1 MLLFVVSLLL
11 FLGFHLVPSLTGVR
25 AGLVA
30 RLGEQGYRGAFSL
43 LSLVTLALLI
53 WGYAQSPFVEVW
65 WPPVWTRHLALLLML
80 FAFIAVMAA
89 FFPGRIK
96 AALKHPMLVS
106 VKIWALAHLLAN
118 GDLAS
123 MLLFGGFLAYAV
135 IDRILVKRREERIP
149 GQAPS
154 GPRNDLMAVGI
165 GLALY
170 LAFAFGLHEW
180 LIGVPVI
187 G

>member
-11 FLGFHLVPSLTGVR
+11 FLGLHLLPSFTTVR
-25 AGLVA
+25 EGLVS
-30 RLGEQGYRGAFSL
+30 RFGEQGYRGVFSV
-43 LSLVTLALLI
+43 LSLVTFVLLI
-53 WGYAQSPFVEVW
+53 WGYAQSPFVAVW
-65 WPPVWTRHLALLLML
+65 SPPIWTRHLALLLMVPAL
-80 FAFIAVMAA
+80 IALMAA

-96 AALKHPMLVS
+96 TALKHPMLVA
-106 VKIWALAHLLAN
+106 VKIWAAAHLLAN

-135 IDRILVKRREERIP
+135 VDRILVKRREERMP
-149 GQAPS
+149 VQAPG
-154 GPRNDLMAVGI
+154 GPRNDMIAVAS

-170 LAFAFGLHEW
+170 LALVFGLHEW

-187 G
+187 